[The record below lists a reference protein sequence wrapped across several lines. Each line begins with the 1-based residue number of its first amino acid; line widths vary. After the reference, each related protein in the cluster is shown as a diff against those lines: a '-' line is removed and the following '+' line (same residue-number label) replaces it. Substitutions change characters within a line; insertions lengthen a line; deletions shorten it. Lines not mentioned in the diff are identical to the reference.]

1 MEYFREKVKSIKE
14 FYNDQDNQQKIS
26 VFTNFVSESFKVVLA
41 SLLCVFIPQGC
52 STEEESHGILSSIF
66 GSSSNQIQQLENQGQ
81 ILNGTVI
88 DFHVCTLTENFT
100 DLIDF
105 NVFVLA
111 FNFITLTYFIYLY
124 WVELRRESWMIKH
137 LEYNDSKNENEI
149 VYLKD
154 TYPEV
159 IERLNIFNKQYMRA
173 YTILQYIYMINFL
186 VSAVLVLHFYYYDYR
201 TATTL
206 VTNFILLS
214 NKIRVGKKIS
224 RESYNKEYAYSFFNT
239 KNLSFNEIDPDYAK
253 MQNKG
258 LLEEMENQNNNDKVS
273 KLVLS
278 VKKYINIF

>member
-1 MEYFREKVKSIKE
+1 MSFFHSSYKRFKE
-14 FYNDQDNQQKIS
+14 FYSDQDNQQKIS

-52 STEEESHGILSSIF
+52 SVETDSHSILGSIF
-66 GSSSNQIQQLENQGQ
+66 GSSSNQMKQLQGSQ
-81 ILNGTVI
+81 YMNETII

-111 FNFITLTYFIYLY
+111 FNFVTLGYFIYLY

-149 VYLKD
+149 VFLKD

-173 YTILQYIYMINFL
+173 YTILQYIYIINFL

-224 RESYNKEYAYSFFNT
+224 RESFNKEYAYSFFNT

-258 LLEEMENQNNNDKVS
+258 LLDDIESQNNNDKVS